1 MPKASAN
8 NTYSILLKNLLG
20 KINKLE
26 NPWNVFERRMPCN
39 AELEIELDDRIFEA
53 WIYEIQI

>member
-20 KINKLE
+20 EINKLE
-26 NPWNVFERRMPCN
+26 NPWNVFERIMPCN
-39 AELEIELDDRIFEA
+39 AELRIELDDGKFEA
-53 WIYEIQI
+53 